1 MRARIRGIFAAA
13 AHLTV
18 VVASAATVILRPSTA
33 NATVDYV
40 KICSLFGAGF
50 FYLPGTDICVNFE
63 YNDAREAAAGTE
75 YLVSELPPTC
85 SSPSTLVVSDD
96 TDSDCTAGSAPV
108 GGGSTSCEVACVSG
122 AWKIIGDGFTTWRW
136 RIPNNPRTWVR
147 TPQDGCQGGQ
157 LVKFGDINSSNLT
170 LNAQSR
176 YETNKH
182 YPLNLKPGQ
191 YIASVLYKGGF
202 TVPRNGYS
210 VSSLPACP
218 SPNTFVTDANDP
230 SCPAGG
236 TPAAGGTATCEVA
249 CVSGAWQFTG
259 SFDSTVGQGNFCMFY
274 YYLKQADITGPDH
287 GPRYSFPLGC
297 IDTSAQA
304 SVPATLAFSPD
315 SPIPPAVPYQTY
327 ILGANGDPWEV
338 NSAADIQGTLS
349 VWLCLQNTPHYGPGH

>member
-13 AHLTV
+13 AHLTL
-18 VVASAATVILRPSTA
+18 VVAIAATVMLRPSSA
-33 NATVDYV
+33 NAVDYV
-40 KICSLFGAGF
+40 KICSIYGAGF

-63 YNDAREAAAGTE
+63 NNDAREQAATE
-75 YLVSELPPTC
+75 YLVSELPACP
-85 SSPSTLVVSDD
+85 SSNKMVSDD
-96 TDSDCTAGSAPV
+96 TDSDCTAGAPPF
-108 GGGSTSCEVACVSG
+108 GGGSTSCEVACGVNN
-122 AWKIIGDGFTTWRW
+122 AWQIIGDGFTTWRW

-157 LVKFGDINSSNLT
+157 LVKFGDINSSNLI

-191 YIASVLYKGGF
+191 YIASVLYKGGL
-202 TVPRNGYS
+202 TVPRKGYT
-210 VSSLPACP
+210 VAGLLPCP
-218 SPNTFVTDANDP
+218 SPNTFVTDATDA
-230 SCPAGG
+230 SCTAGNAP
-236 TPAAGGTATCEVA
+236 TGGGSATCEVA
-249 CVSGAWQFTG
+249 CVSDAWQFTG

-274 YYLKQADITGPDH
+274 YYLKQPDITGPDH
-287 GPRYSFPLGC
+287 GPVYTFPLGC

-327 ILGANGDPWEV
+327 ILGANGDPWEAH
-338 NSAADIQGTLS
+338 SAADIQGTLS
-349 VWLCLQNTPHYGPGH
+349 VWLCLQNTPHYGSGH